1 MADINIDLDD
11 LANAL
16 FDELSYTSNF
26 SKYEEEACKQLRD
39 ELIKKFPTTGNI
51 DNLADQMKM
60 EFLMEIR
67 EKYTEA
73 QLREMEFEYRD
84 RHNIK

>member
-16 FDELSYTSNF
+16 LEELSYKTTFHS
-26 SKYEEEACKQLRD
+26 YEKEPLKQLRD
-39 ELIKKFPTTGNI
+39 ELVKKFPKEGDI

-67 EKYTEA
+67 EKYPEA